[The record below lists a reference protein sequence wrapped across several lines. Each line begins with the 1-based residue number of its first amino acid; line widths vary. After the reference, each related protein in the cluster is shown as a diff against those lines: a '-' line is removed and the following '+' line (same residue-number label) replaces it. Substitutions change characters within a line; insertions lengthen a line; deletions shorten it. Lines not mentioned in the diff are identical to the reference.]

1 MAQKWPEMA
10 KNVYI
15 CDKRSPKRPKIAKYT
30 QIPKLTN
37 IYLLDFFRQSDP
49 LCSDATLTL
58 LWRYAGTTLT
68 LLWRYSD
75 ATLTLL
81 WRYSDATLT
90 LLWRY
95 SDTTSS
101 GLWRY
106 FCIFSMTPK
115 PGGVILKL
123 VNNWFV
129 CFEEK
134 NSLVKNCHW
143 QQWEND
149 CVGRHYGWMVEDDV
163 VLPCETLAASLVI
176 FVAQTIRD
184 DGGKPG
190 PTSYWPPVRYV
201 PSPPW
206 SSTWLSDRNRVWL
219 WQEKTNT

>member
-1 MAQKWPEMA
+1 MKWLKNGQKWPKM
-10 KNVYI
+10 
-15 CDKRSPKRPKIAKYT
+15 YT
-30 QIPKLTN
+30 FVIKG
-37 IYLLDFFRQSDP
+37 RQSDP
-49 LCSDATLTL
+49 KLPNIPKYPNWQIFIFWTFSGNRTHCALTL
-58 LWRYAGTTLT
+58 LWRYSDATLA
-68 LLWRYSD
+68 LRWRYSD

-190 PTSYWPPVRYV
+190 PTSYWPPVRSV
-201 PSPPW
+201 PPPPW